1 MEMVNTFMTSD
12 RMTRTG
18 RIRTDVNAQPRNE
31 EMAGFFPGVPDETLA
46 APVRV
51 GAGEERLGVEV
62 RLSVKATFTVSGR
75 VVSPGP
81 TGGFGMVS
89 LRPDA
94 PGATNLASFLGN
106 TGIVDPQGNFTI
118 RNVEPGN
125 YTLEARSEGLGGRD
139 FRASLSVEVANADGS
154 YSLSGV
160 APGEYRL
167 FARGRRPAARRS

>member
-81 TGGFGMVS
+81 TGG
-89 LRPDA
+89 A
-94 PGATNLASFLGN
+94 PFMN
-106 TGIVDPQGNFTI
+106 PEI
-118 RNVEPGN
+118 RRRF
-125 YTLEARSEGLGGRD
+125 EARGERVVVREGDAVNLN
-139 FRASLSVEVANADGS
+139 LEVITDD
-154 YSLSGV
+154 
-160 APGEYRL
+160 EIQ
-167 FARGRRPAARRS
+167 